1 MFNTTRCPR
10 RLSIS
15 VPLPLV
21 TSIFAREIAAICRSS
36 DPDRRGYG
44 LTGDREGHEE
54 KVASTTRRAFTSACP
69 DPSSRRLR
77 KNAQF
82 LSAQRHLSRACRVG
96 SGQVPMPYTNRS
108 LAVVWLI
115 AFGLFFL
122 AGSGVA
128 TGWWL
133 LLMIPVALAAP
144 AVLFRNP
151 VPAVATARERP
162 RVVSTQRSRSPLDL
176 SGMDLHRWEDE
187 GGAHP
192 LYLRGTRI
200 VDAGLA

>member
-1 MFNTTRCPR
+1 
-10 RLSIS
+10 
-15 VPLPLV
+15 
-21 TSIFAREIAAICRSS
+21 
-36 DPDRRGYG
+36 
-44 LTGDREGHEE
+44 
-54 KVASTTRRAFTSACP
+54 
-69 DPSSRRLR
+69 
-77 KNAQF
+77 
-82 LSAQRHLSRACRVG
+82 
-96 SGQVPMPYTNRS
+96 MPYTNRS

-133 LLMIPVALAAP
+133 LLMILVALAAP

-187 GGAHP
+187 GGAHSS
-192 LYLRGTRI
+192 YLRGTRI